1 MLWRRATAFL
11 QGFLVV
17 KAEGAGI
24 EKFINLVIRKGI
36 GLWDLER
43 FTPKVLVFRIR
54 AKDFSRIR
62 PFLRKTE
69 CRGRLLRRFGLPF
82 LWKKFAKRRGWLL
95 GMALFFTVLYLLSS
109 FIWFIGVEG
118 ADLIDRSRIEKE
130 LIELGLYPGV
140 GRRRIIERRDWI
152 IRELKIKF
160 PEAVWVSVKVKGVVA
175 LVSVVEKTL
184 PPAREEGASRDLI
197 AAKDGLITEM
207 VVINGTPLVKE
218 GDTVSKGDIL
228 ILGEK
233 VVRLP
238 DGRVESQPIAAMAI
252 VRARVWYEAKIEV
265 PLVVWRFEK
274 TAESRTQFLL
284 RINQRLIPLFAWGK
298 VTGNSW
304 LSRRRLEIYRGRNQ
318 LSLVEFIKDTYL
330 QGNWRQRQ
338 VPLESALKEARTE
351 GEKMMISLL
360 PPGIQQERFY
370 EEWEEDGGLLIY
382 RLTIE
387 TLEEIAED
395 HQKEE
400 KDKA

>member
-1 MLWRRATAFL
+1 MFWRRATAFL

-17 KAEGAGI
+17 KVEGPGI
-24 EKFINLVIRKGI
+24 EKFINLATGKGI

-43 FTPKVLVFRIR
+43 FTPKVLVFRIL

-62 PFLRKTE
+62 PFLPKTGR
-69 CRGRLLRRFGLPF
+69 RGRLLRRFGLPF
-82 LWKKFAKRRGWLL
+82 LWKKLAKRRGWLL
-95 GMALFFTVLYLLSS
+95 GMALFFTLLYLLSS

-118 ADLIDRSRIEKE
+118 ADYIDQSRIEKD
-130 LIELGLYPGV
+130 LVELGLYRGV
-140 GRRRIIERRDWI
+140 GRRRVIERRDWI

-184 PPAREEGASRDLI
+184 PPAREEGAPRDLV

-233 VVRLP
+233 VAKAP
-238 DGRVESQPIAAMAI
+238 DGRIVSQPIAAMAI

-265 PLVVWRFEK
+265 PLAVWRFEK
-274 TAESRTQFLL
+274 TAESRTQFFL
-284 RINQRLIPLFAWGK
+284 RINQRMIPLFAWGK

-330 QGNWRQRQ
+330 QGTWRQVE
-338 VPLESALKEARTE
+338 VPLENALQEARIE
-351 GEKMMISLL
+351 GKKMMTALL
-360 PPGIQQERFY
+360 PPGVQQERVY

-382 RLTIE
+382 RLTVE
-387 TLEEIAED
+387 TLEEIAEE

-400 KDKA
+400 KN